1 MNSWRTTAATLMKSL
16 MVLALV
22 LNLTSCGDKAISQEP
37 SGSLRESSSISTKQF
52 SEVAP
57 PTVIQELGQTL
68 EVYRPQVSIVTPKQD
83 EVLQDNTATVRFQVK
98 DLPIFKD
105 SQLDMGP
112 HLHVI
117 VDNQPYIAV
126 YDLNQPLVLPDLS
139 PGTHTLRVFA
149 SRPWHESFKNEG
161 AYAQTTFHIFTKSD
175 DNNPDPNLPLLTYS
189 RPKGSYGAEPI
200 LLDFYLT
207 NAPLHLIAKDNPNN
221 QFADWRIR
229 CTINGESFVLDR
241 WQAIYLKGF
250 KPGKNWVKLEFLDNQ
265 GNPVKNEFNS
275 TVRLIT
281 YEPKG
286 KDTLSKIVRGEL
298 SADRVRAIVDPN
310 YTAKVPTAEPIPTP
324 TPEIQPQEE
333 KQPSLEV
340 APTPT
345 PSVVPTVETTPE
357 IPLPEKQPVPEI
369 EQAPP
374 TQPEKPKGGFFNRFQ
389 NRAGKTPIPQPTE
402 ISPSPTPA
410 LEPQPEIAPEPEA
423 TQLPETQP
431 TQPEKPKGGFF
442 NRFQNRTG
450 KTPIPHPTEISPS
463 PTPALEP
470 QPEITPEPKATQLP
484 ETQPTQPEKSRF
496 GKFFQRSTGKAP
508 ISQPT
513 SQPTVE
519 PSPSVSPTLPEII
532 ETPAPETT
540 TEPQV
545 TQPEKSRFSRFLN
558 RRAGNLSTPQPSPE
572 ASPSLP
578 PTLPEIMKESPAAEQ
593 ETMQEIDPK
602 LLPQKVAPQPEKP
615 ELERFFNRRQYPNA
629 APSPTLPFAR
639 PQIHQPSAPETTAT
653 PEKSSEEVQN

>member
-1 MNSWRTTAATLMKSL
+1 MKSL

-22 LNLTSCGDKAISQEP
+22 LNLTSCGNKAIGQEP

-310 YTAKVPTAEPIPTP
+310 YTAKVPTAEPTPTP

-410 LEPQPEIAPEPEA
+410 LEPQPEITPEPE
-423 TQLPETQP
+423 
-431 TQPEKPKGGFF
+431 
-442 NRFQNRTG
+442 
-450 KTPIPHPTEISPS
+450 
-463 PTPALEP
+463 
-470 QPEITPEPKATQLP
+470 ATQLP

-508 ISQPT
+508 I

-572 ASPSLP
+572 ASSSLP
-578 PTLPEIMKESPAAEQ
+578 PTLPEIVKESPAAEQ

-639 PQIHQPSAPETTAT
+639 PQMNQPPAPESTAT